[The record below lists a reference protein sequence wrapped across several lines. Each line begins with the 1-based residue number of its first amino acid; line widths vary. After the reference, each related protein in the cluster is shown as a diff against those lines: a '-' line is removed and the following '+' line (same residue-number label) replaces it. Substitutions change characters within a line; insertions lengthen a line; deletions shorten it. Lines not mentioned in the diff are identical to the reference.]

1 MRYYKHIEN
10 GYILSVGTGS
20 GYTEIAAEEYD
31 HIMAVIK
38 DRPTPPIGMGYYL
51 TTELEWE
58 LYERSIVKTLD
69 KQEETV

>member
-20 GYTEIAAEEYD
+20 GYTEITAEEYD
-31 HIMAVIK
+31 RIMSVIK
-38 DRPTPPIGMGYYL
+38 DRPMPPAGMGYHL

-58 LYERSIVKTLD
+58 LYERPIIEDEPV
-69 KQEETV
+69 EE

>member
-20 GYTEIAAEEYD
+20 GYTEITAEEYD
-31 HIMAVIK
+31 HIMSVIK
-38 DRPTPPIGMGYYL
+38 DRPTPPAGMGYHL

-58 LYERSIVKTLD
+58 LYERPIIED
-69 KQEETV
+69 EPIEE